1 MHTTLSLILA
11 LTLASAPG
19 FKNPIINS
27 DYSDPDAICVNGEYW
42 MTASSFGCAPGL
54 QILHSTDLLNWEI
67 VGAALPEGVSTYARD
82 LADGPGAKAS
92 PGLVPHGD
100 GVFAPSIRYRESTKE
115 FFIFWGDPDRGIYQ
129 VHTQT
134 PQGKWSEPV
143 LVKEGKGYIDT
154 CPLFDE
160 DGRVYLVHGWAGSRA
175 GFNSVL
181 SLVELNSDAT
191 ECISAES
198 MIFDGRATRNPT
210 VEGPK
215 IYKKDG
221 YYYIFAPA
229 GGVQDGWQLVLRSKS
244 PYGPYE
250 WRRVLEAGGNA
261 THGPHQG
268 AWVQDAKGD
277 DWFIHF
283 EDRYAWGRVVHLQPL
298 KWDKEGWCIIG
309 VDNDSDGI
317 GEPVLEGKAPA
328 AFPAKPL
335 GGVGAE
341 ETSTSFEGTSI
352 PLNWQWA
359 SAPEYSWYMTSPAEK
374 ALRLNCR
381 KQAEGFRN
389 LWDCPQMLLEKLVG
403 PSMELNASL
412 EFQPSYKGDRAGMIV
427 MGAQY
432 CTIELYYDGT
442 DVYLQKRICLFAERG
457 GKETIA
463 ESVKLDSKKVNL
475 KIRVHEE
482 GKNWP
487 PVVMAEFLYE
497 DAEGQFKTLGEP
509 FKAAAGKWIGAKTGF
524 FATAEIHRNEG
535 GCVYIR

>member
-215 IYKKDG
+215 FYKKDG

-229 GGVQDGWQLVLRSKS
+229 GGVQDGWQLVC
-244 PYGPYE
+244 
-250 WRRVLEAGGNA
+250 NA
-261 THGPHQG
+261 VENQR
-268 AWVQDAKGD
+268 Q
-277 DWFIHF
+277 
-283 EDRYAWGRVVHLQPL
+283 Q
-298 KWDKEGWCIIG
+298 IG
-309 VDNDSDGI
+309 
-317 GEPVLEGKAPA
+317 
-328 AFPAKPL
+328 
-335 GGVGAE
+335 
-341 ETSTSFEGTSI
+341 
-352 PLNWQWA
+352 
-359 SAPEYSWYMTSPAEK
+359 
-374 ALRLNCR
+374 
-381 KQAEGFRN
+381 
-389 LWDCPQMLLEKLVG
+389 
-403 PSMELNASL
+403 
-412 EFQPSYKGDRAGMIV
+412 
-427 MGAQY
+427 
-432 CTIELYYDGT
+432 
-442 DVYLQKRICLFAERG
+442 
-457 GKETIA
+457 
-463 ESVKLDSKKVNL
+463 
-475 KIRVHEE
+475 
-482 GKNWP
+482 
-487 PVVMAEFLYE
+487 
-497 DAEGQFKTLGEP
+497 
-509 FKAAAGKWIGAKTGF
+509 
-524 FATAEIHRNEG
+524 
-535 GCVYIR
+535 